1 MSSKLFYPRLQK
13 EEQTLV
19 PFVLPLRETEKTESQ
34 TEASK
39 FGLTERTLYFQA
51 TSILRLRNRLF

>member
-39 FGLTERTLYFQA
+39 FGLT
-51 TSILRLRNRLF
+51 